1 MRRTRRRALTA
12 SGALILAGLVATNA
26 AGSASRPRLASASP
40 DQALQGALGP
50 NAALIEH
57 DLAPAADDK
66 PGLVV
71 ETWKYRTAES
81 TVDLVLVSDQGG
93 KNIGPLISDRALG
106 QDHRTIALGQTSAT
120 VERTADEYGPGLI
133 IITWQYDPDTAAHL
147 IAHDSLDEARVIE
160 LATTVEA
167 QA

>member
-1 MRRTRRRALTA
+1 MRRTSRRALTA
-12 SGALILAGLVATNA
+12 TGALILAGLAATNA
-26 AGSASRPRLASASP
+26 AGSNRPRLAPASP

-57 DLAPAADDK
+57 DVAPAADDK

-71 ETWKYRTAES
+71 ETWKYRTASS
-81 TVDLVLVSDQGG
+81 TVDLVLVSDQTG
-93 KNIGPLISDRALG
+93 KNIGPLITERALG
-106 QDHRTIALGQTSAT
+106 QDHRTIKLGGTSAT

-133 IITWQYDPDTAAHL
+133 IITWQYDIDTAVHLVAHG
-147 IAHDSLDEARVIE
+147 SLDEADVIE

-167 QA
+167 RA